1 MQWDLYRAAKSV
13 GAFATLLVLGWIF
26 QNAEVVTD
34 AYTVDRQL
42 DSLDLQ
48 PLTVS
53 AATIPPEPDGSMALA
68 EPPDTSEEVISRLA
82 FTDEPTTDPSIDGG
96 TSELSG
102 SVSGLGPDDVAQVWL
117 TRVTDGGEDKRVISV
132 SADSEWSAAD
142 IKGGRYRVRAFVPG
156 LRATNE
162 SAVLFLL
169 EGQPRRLELSVT
181 TPPEGVVLEVVADE
195 LFIGERAVVA
205 VTFGRKIVDG
215 EGRTVTLPVSGV
227 EARTSFSPVVSLL
240 SSDVALSDG
249 GGAVRYL
256 LSCDRPGQAAV
267 AVSWLE
273 TPTVAVPVD
282 VVSADESVDEPTEQ
296 PVLRSA
302 VLTLPPCVE
311 RPPPDADA
319 DGDVDG

>member
-1 MQWDLYRAAKSV
+1 VQWDLYRAAKSV
-13 GAFATLLVLGWIF
+13 GALATLLVLGWIF

-34 AYTVDRQL
+34 AYTADHQF
-42 DSLDLQ
+42 DSLDLE
-48 PLTVS
+48 PLTFS
-53 AATIPPEPDGSMALA
+53 AATIPPSDGSMDLA

-117 TRVTDGGEDKRVISV
+117 TRVTDGGEDKRVIPV
-132 SADSEWSAAD
+132 SADGQWSAND
-142 IKGGRYRVRAFVPG
+142 IKGGRYRVRAFAPG

-162 SAVLFLL
+162 LAVLFLMD
-169 EGQPRRLELSVT
+169 GQSRRLELSVT

-205 VTFGRKIVDG
+205 VTVGRKIADG
-215 EGRTVTLPVSGV
+215 EGRTVILPVSGV
-227 EARTSFSPVVSLL
+227 ETRTSFSPVVSLL
-240 SSDVALSDG
+240 SSDVAVSDG

-267 AVSWLE
+267 AVSWVE
-273 TPTVAVPVD
+273 TPTVPELVD
-282 VVSADESVDEPTEQ
+282 VVSADGSVDEPTEQ
-296 PVLRSA
+296 PVSRSA

-311 RPPPDADA
+311 RPPPDADV